1 MSPTF
6 TYRSAR
12 SGSLTLG
19 VMLVL
24 TIETGVFHLW
34 LSSRFP
40 MVAWTLTLTT
50 VAMLCW
56 IVADY
61 RAMGS
66 SEICVHPEAIE
77 LPIGKRFT
85 TQIQRDDILSADLA
99 TWRDLVELSNDSL
112 NLTKP
117 AEPNVLL
124 HLRAPTAVKLFAGVS
139 RRVSRIGLHVDEPA
153 AFVRA
158 LGGSTA

>member
-12 SGSLTLG
+12 SGSLTFG
-19 VMLVL
+19 VILVL

-40 MVAWTLTLTT
+40 MVAWALTLTT
-50 VAMLCW
+50 LATLCW

-66 SEICVHPEAIE
+66 GEICVHPEAIE

-85 TQIQRDDILSADLA
+85 TQIQRNDILSADLA
-99 TWRDLVELSNDSL
+99 TWRDLVDLTSDSL

-124 HLRAPTAVKLFAGVS
+124 HLRAPTAVRLFAGIS
-139 RRVSRIGLHVDEPA
+139 RRVSRVTLHVDEPVE
-153 AFVRA
+153 FVRA
-158 LGGSTA
+158 LGRSTA